1 MSVACGVGFTTTV
14 TEQGDMW
21 TFCAGGCGMLRL
33 GTDTDQQMPV
43 CVQENDEVH
52 RDEQCG
58 CEIQSLELNVPQG
71 LEAAGCY
78 QHALGSRP
86 VEWPEQIAGYVV

>member
-1 MSVACGVGFTTTV
+1 MHAECATSA
-14 TEQGDMW
+14 TEAKFVDNKLLQG
-21 TFCAGGCGMLRL
+21 L
-33 GTDTDQQMPV
+33 GD
-43 CVQENDEVH
+43 CVYKCDLDDYH

-86 VEWPEQIAGYVV
+86 VERPEQIAGYVV